1 MSNIFIDYMK
11 KDEQIYENEREYS
24 RILTAAVVNERFR
37 KLLLSNPAL
46 ALKSGY
52 GGEAFNL
59 AVEESERISSIK
71 ASSLAEFARQ
81 MNGRTPHSGMMFLAA
96 KNSI

>member
-11 KDEQIYENEREYS
+11 KDEQIIDNEREYS
-24 RILTAAVVNERFR
+24 RIMTAAVVSERFR
-37 KLLLSNPAL
+37 KLLLSNPRL
-46 ALKSGY
+46 AIKSGY

-59 AVEESERISSIK
+59 ATEESERISSIK

-81 MNGRTPHSGMMFLAA
+81 MNSNPPRSGMAFLAA
-96 KNSI
+96 D